1 MGNVGSGGECRLALF
16 PGRSDYKGISM
27 RFQFVG
33 LALLAATLASPVHA
47 EEPPLKVWVNPGFY
61 SYHFARDKE
70 LRDRNFGFGLEV
82 ETSPRVSYNA
92 GSYANSVGARSH
104 YAGVLWRPLEWRS
117 ESGLRVAGGVAV
129 AAVDGYPNY
138 HDGGW
143 FVALL
148 PVLSIEGERVGVS
161 FALIPTFR
169 DRVDGA
175 LGLQLRLRVW

>member
-1 MGNVGSGGECRLALF
+1 MRLRIVA
-16 PGRSDYKGISM
+16 P
-27 RFQFVG
+27 
-33 LALLAATLASPVHA
+33 ALLAAALAAPVQA

-61 SYHFARDKE
+61 SHHFSRDKD

-82 ETSPRVSYNA
+82 ETSPRFSYNA

-104 YAGVLWRPLEWRS
+104 YAGVVWRPLEWRS
-117 ESGLRVAGGVAV
+117 DSGLRVAGGVAM

-138 HDGGW
+138 HDSGW

-148 PVLSIEGERVGVS
+148 PVLSIEGEHLGVS

-175 LGLQLRLRVW
+175 LGVQLKLKVW